1 MNDRVLI
8 VDDDSS
14 VLAALK
20 RTLGEEPYE
29 VETAAS
35 GEDAMNLM
43 KERRFKV
50 VISDERM
57 PGMTGGEFLG
67 VVSTRCPDTVRIML
81 TGHASLEAA
90 MKAVNQGE
98 IYRFLTKPW
107 SDIDL
112 KLAIRGAMEKY
123 NAEEKLQRLTAR
135 VKTQSVEFK
144 ILERR
149 FPGITRLDRD
159 ERGNLV
165 IPEDMSRE
173 ELAEIMNECEKENH
187 K

>member
-1 MNDRVLI
+1 MRDRVLI
-8 VDDDSS
+8 VDDDMN

-20 RTLGEEPYE
+20 RTLADEPYE
-29 VETAAS
+29 VATANG
-35 GEDAMNLM
+35 GEEAMSLM

-50 VISDERM
+50 VVSDERM

-67 VVSTRCPDTVRIML
+67 FVSTRHPETVRIML

-107 SDIDL
+107 SDVDL

-123 NAEEKLQRLTAR
+123 DTAEKLQRLTKL
-135 VKTQSVEFK
+135 VKNQSVELK

-149 FPGITRLDRD
+149 FPGIIRLDRD

-173 ELAEIMNECEKENH
+173 EIAEIMAECEKENH
-187 K
+187 T